1 MREINI
7 VFAPDRNIWQMIE
20 PAARNQPFSSDSFSE
35 AVFLRDI
42 LHALDTYI
50 SDTNPVRHKVGAD
63 EHLIVIALAAYKLS
77 TMERLIYIIKIVMM
91 TVEHFFANRFIT
103 LRHGYDLA
111 KFICGVIQ

>member
-7 VFAPDRNIWQMIE
+7 VFAPNRNIWQMIE

-42 LHALDTYI
+42 LHALDAYI
-50 SDTNPVRHKVGAD
+50 SDTNPVGHQVCSD
-63 EHLIVIALAAYKLS
+63 EHLVFIASRIFAIMVEPFRGNISA
-77 TMERLIYIIKIVMM
+77 LIKAMI
-91 TVEHFFANRFIT
+91 A

-111 KFICGVIQ
+111 KFICRVIQ